1 MLGVVGSFPGG
12 KLVVSRGQSGAI
24 LQVLDAMSLHA
35 NNEKLLEVSEGDDL
49 LIIDRSREN

>member
-35 NNEKLLEVSEGDDL
+35 NNEKLLEVSEG
-49 LIIDRSREN
+49 R